1 MPDNKTGIKLTLEG
15 LEDYLKGA
23 GEAKTANDNYKTSA
37 NNAATAADKLDTNIT
52 KLGSDSEGSAEQFST
67 NMDAAAVEAEA
78 AFLNVVAAV
87 MQVGAA
93 IIETVGEV
101 AQQGDAIAKASQS
114 IGISAQAYQEWDVVL
129 RKSGSSMKSAT
140 GAIQNL
146 TKNAGAASK
155 KQVEAFEALG
165 LSMETVARM
174 QPEELF
180 SAVVRGLQGI
190 DNVSE
195 RTALANTLLG
205 GSYKSLGTLL
215 NTSTEDMEGMIET
228 ARKAGIIM
236 SDEDIAN
243 AVAFQDSMDTIN
255 DTVNGIKNTI
265 AEELMPAF
273 TTLQTAFADLLTK
286 VDWATLGEALSLVL
300 GPAVSFLTEFLKPL
314 ANLALGGVTA
324 TLSVFVDLVKGLRD
338 VLAGDASL
346 GDVLW
351 DLGDWNTEEPEKVL
365 QEYEGLAR
373 QVRLVGQGLDDA
385 FTLIDREGIL
395 GDEWNTEAVERF
407 TDALGTFRDQL
418 VGTAEDAPN
427 AASATEDLDQ
437 QLADLGS
444 RYTEALLNGS
454 GDPEEQLALYNQLMA
469 ELTALSQKYQ
479 EIANQ
484 SPTEKTEEDAQQ
496 TAQEIT
502 AAGEKVAEGA
512 ATMLE
517 TFDSATGQLSDD
529 FKSGTDEMSQA
540 AVDSITDVN
549 DAMNTNMAI
558 VSANAQIWGTDM
570 MRSFANG
577 LAEGWSSYAGPQLQA
592 VAQEIADMFGHS
604 EPKTGPLSNDST
616 WMPDMM
622 ASFAAGIR
630 QNRGLVLGELDALAG
645 RMAASVNVG
654 GMGAGAGASYNYGG
668 VSVSFNV
675 PDGMNGRELYEE
687 FSFWLQNDMAREGA
701 VWGH

>member
-1 MPDNKTGIKLTLEG
+1 MPDTTTGIKLTLEG
-15 LEDYLKGA
+15 LTDYLNGA
-23 GEAKTANDNYKTSA
+23 RDAKNANDEYKTSA
-37 NNAATAADKLDTNIT
+37 NNAATAADKLDTNIE
-52 KLGSDSEGSAEQFST
+52 KLGTDSAASGKQFED
-67 NMDAAAVEAEA
+67 NMKISAAAAEA

-146 TKNAGAASK
+146 TKNASDASK

-215 NTSTEDMEGMIET
+215 STSTEDMEGMIEA

-300 GPAVSFLTEFLKPL
+300 GPAVSFLTEFLMPL

-324 TLSVFVDLVKGLRD
+324 TLSVFVDLVKGLKD
-338 VLAGDASL
+338 VLSGEKSL
-346 GDVLW
+346 GDMLW
-351 DLGDWNTEEPEKVL
+351 DFGDWNAEEPEKAL
-365 QEYEGLAR
+365 KEYEGLADG
-373 QVRLVGQGLDDA
+373 VRDVGLELQNG
-385 FTLIDREGIL
+385 
-395 GDEWNTEAVERF
+395 V
-407 TDALGTFRDQL
+407 DALNVARMEESVLNVNSLSGFFDALATYREEL
-418 VGTAEDAPN
+418 VATAEEAPN
-427 AASATEDLDQ
+427 VAKATEDLDQ

-444 RYTEALLNGS
+444 RFSEAMLTGT
-454 GDPEEQLALYNQLMA
+454 GDPEETLALYNQLID
-469 ELTALSQKYQ
+469 ELTAISLKYQ
-479 EIANQ
+479 EVANQ
-484 SPTEKTEEDAQQ
+484 EPTEKTAEDAQQ
-496 TAQEIT
+496 TAEEIN
-502 AAGEKVAEGA
+502 AAGEKVAEVSG
-512 ATMLE
+512 TMLE
-517 TFDSATGQLSDD
+517 TFESATGQLSDD

-540 AVDSITDVN
+540 AVDSITNVN
-549 DAMNTNMAI
+549 DAMNENMAI
-558 VSANAQIWGTDM
+558 VSANAQVWGVDM
-570 MRSFANG
+570 MISFANG
-577 LAEGWSSYAGPQLQA
+577 LADGWSSYAGPQLQA
-592 VAQEIADMFGHS
+592 VAQEIQDTFGHS
-604 EPKTGPLSNDST
+604 EPKKGPLSDDST

-630 QNRGLVLGELDALAG
+630 QNRGLVLGELDVLAG

-654 GMGAGAGASYNYGG
+654 GLGAGAGASYNYGG